1 MTQVLASSARKRV
14 GLGPSVPEAW
24 QPMVPAPV
32 STLSE
37 RRRAGNRTNLG
48 RITELSCE
56 CATPSCRKT
65 FPAGAVS
72 HRGTAN
78 RFIVA
83 PAHLN
88 GETAVR
94 VADRFIVIEPRRLV
108 DMTERRPGD

>member
-1 MTQVLASSARKRV
+1 MTQVLAASVRKRV
-14 GLGPSVPEAW
+14 GLGPSVPEAR
-24 QPMVPAPV
+24 QPMVPAAM
-32 STLSE
+32 SALSE

-56 CATPSCRKT
+56 CATPSCRET

-72 HRGTAN
+72 HRGTAD

-88 GETAVR
+88 GDTAVR
-94 VADRFIVIEPRRLV
+94 VADRFIVIESRRLV

>member
-1 MTQVLASSARKRV
+1 MLSA
-14 GLGPSVPEAW
+14 A
-24 QPMVPAPV
+24 V
-32 STLSE
+32 SALSE
-37 RRRAGNRTNLG
+37 MRREGNRKNLG

-56 CATPSCRKT
+56 CATPSCSET

-72 HRGTAN
+72 HRGTAD

-88 GETAVR
+88 GDTAVR

-108 DMTERRPGD
+108 DMTERRPRD

>member
-1 MTQVLASSARKRV
+1 MTQVLASSVRKRI

-24 QPMVPAPV
+24 QPIVPAGV
-32 STLSE
+32 SALSE
-37 RRRAGNRTNLG
+37 MRRAGNRTNLG

-56 CATPSCRKT
+56 CATPSCQET

-72 HRGTAN
+72 HRGTAD

-88 GETAVR
+88 GDSAVR

-108 DMTERRPGD
+108 DMTEGRPGD